1 MGMGNTLMEIALTG
15 PDMRLLCYVPIHEPL
30 LFVLSIALIP
40 LLCCVYNIHIQCKC
54 VCIQCKLYSTCHY
67 CVVCIYSASYTVH
80 ATTVLCVYTVQ
91 VIQYMPLLCC
101 VYTVQVI
108 QYMPLLCCVY
118 IQCKLYS
125 TCHYCVVCI
134 YSASYTVHVTT
145 VLCVYTVQVI
155 QYMPLLCCVCN
166 TALAL
171 YTHCVYSASY
181 TVHATTVLCAYTVQD
196 IQYIHHLY
204 YSYRSIHQP
213 TTPHTRTLMYS
224 ITVGTKR
231 SAVRTPNG
239 PLL

>member
-118 IQCKLYS
+118 TVQVIQYMPLLCCVYIQCKLYS
-125 TCHYCVVCI
+125 TCHYCVVCVI
-134 YSASYTVHVTT
+134 QHLHCIHT
-145 VLCVYTVQVI
+145 VYTVQVI
-155 QYMPLLCCVCN
+155 QYMPLLCCVYIQCKIYS
-166 TALAL
+166 TYII
-171 YTHCVYSASY
+171 YTIPTGAS
-181 TVHATTVLCAYTVQD
+181 TSQPLHIHAHSCT
-196 IQYIHHLY
+196 
-204 YSYRSIHQP
+204 
-213 TTPHTRTLMYS
+213 
-224 ITVGTKR
+224 
-231 SAVRTPNG
+231 
-239 PLL
+239 PLLLAQRDQP

>member
-30 LFVLSIALIP
+30 LVVLSIALIP
-40 LLCCVYNIHIQCKC
+40 LLCCVYNIHI
-54 VCIQCKLYSTCHY
+54 YSAS
-67 CVVCIYSASYTVH
+67 VCIYSASYTVH

-91 VIQYMPLLCC
+91 G
-101 VYTVQVI
+101 
-108 QYMPLLCCVY
+108 
-118 IQCKLYS
+118 
-125 TCHYCVVCI
+125 
-134 YSASYTVHVTT
+134 
-145 VLCVYTVQVI
+145 
-155 QYMPLLCCVCN
+155 
-166 TALAL
+166 
-171 YTHCVYSASY
+171 
-181 TVHATTVLCAYTVQD
+181 